1 MDSPGKGD
9 ARNGSATLRK
19 GEGELGV
26 AGPYLFWE
34 ERELGDMGICD
45 RATLIPVSKYTNLIL
60 SRI

>member
-45 RATLIPVSKYTNLIL
+45 RTTLILFQNIQT
-60 SRI
+60 